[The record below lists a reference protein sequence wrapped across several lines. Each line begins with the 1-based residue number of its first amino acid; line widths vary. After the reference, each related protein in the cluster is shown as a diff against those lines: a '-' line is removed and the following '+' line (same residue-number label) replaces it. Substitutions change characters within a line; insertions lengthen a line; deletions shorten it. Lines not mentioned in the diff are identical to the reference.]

1 MSHHVSASATNPS
14 GAVEVVRV
22 ASSAT
27 TQAPVDAGG
36 ATGGA
41 GAAGGNAPI
50 ATGGAA
56 PTAGSSGT
64 PGANLPVDEIQ
75 QASNTIQ
82 SAKAD
87 LSRTTGAE
95 RRLDGLDG
103 VGGGGGGAAAGDAAA
118 GDAAAGDAT
127 VAEGTDQLDSEKLA
141 ENTSAAGANG
151 QQISSTADSSAAAS
165 GGIEGNEQQGSS
177 LNQLG
182 IAPTGGTTGPVR
194 AT

>member
-27 TQAPVDAGG
+27 TQAPVDAGS
-36 ATGGA
+36 ATGAAGA
-41 GAAGGNAPI
+41 GGGNAPI
-50 ATGGAA
+50 ATGGAPA
-56 PTAGSSGT
+56 AGSSGT

-82 SAKAD
+82 SARAD

-95 RRLDGLDG
+95 RRLDGFDG
-103 VGGGGGGAAAGDAAA
+103 VGGGGGGGGAAGGEAAAGDT
-118 GDAAAGDAT
+118 T
-127 VAEGTDQLDSEKLA
+127 VAAGTDQLDSEKLA
-141 ENTSAAGANG
+141 GNTQQVGADG
-151 QQISSTADSSAAAS
+151 QQLTSTADSSAAAS

-177 LNQLG
+177 LAQLDNAA
-182 IAPTGGTTGPVR
+182 INPTGGTGTSNL
-194 AT
+194 